1 LVCKYL
7 AVGRRP
13 RYANSCQP
21 SAVSR
26 QLKINLLRDNFI
38 VRDFREL
45 KVWGKAQ
52 GQRLRGNC
60 TSSSVRGTGFG
71 LGLWPRY
78 ANGHAVRTTL

>member
-1 LVCKYL
+1 MVCKHL

-52 GQRLRGNC
+52 GQRLNADC
-60 TSSSVRGTGFG
+60 
-71 LGLWPRY
+71 
-78 ANGHAVRTTL
+78 